1 MTLLHRAL
9 GRRLPPDHWI
19 FTIANVTLAAVV
31 VAAVLV
37 LPLAIAA
44 APVLAHAYNGRTR
57 LEEALAQVKA
67 GHYGIAQ
74 AKAASAAREF
84 ATARQD
90 HARLLWLGGVP
101 VLGEYVTAGDQ
112 LLQTGE
118 QGATS
123 AAAFLGVGAD
133 IVDASGDEAG
143 MTASL
148 AKLDLKT
155 IMSDLHPEAR
165 QRIIRKLIEDVP
177 RLRDAAEKASLAL
190 ASYDA
195 MPRTGV
201 AASWR
206 ARLAPPMEQFRAARD
221 ATAAVLPAAE
231 ALPAA
236 FGFPTER
243 HYLVFFENNTELR
256 PTGGFLGV
264 YGLLTVKDAEI
275 TALKT
280 DDVYALDWPNE
291 NKSRPPAPAPIQ
303 KYLGVAKWYL
313 RDANWSPDFPTSAA
327 KMEQFF
333 REEAGVAWGGADQVP
348 PIDGVID
355 FTPELAKD
363 ILRVIGSVK
372 VDGKTFTPDN
382 LVDQLE
388 FVVERQAAA
397 QGVPVGDRKDVVS
410 RLTDV
415 VRAKIQAAD
424 LTQLTALAKVFEKSV
439 AEKHLRVWFKDESLQ
454 AMAAQHGWTGEVK
467 PTRDDTV
474 MVVDANLASLKTDQA
489 VERQYRYTLRR
500 DAQGY
505 VAAVAIDYENRGSF
519 TWKTTR
525 YRTYARVYVPPG
537 SQLLGVT
544 GAMADDKIKD
554 PGRHAGVADQGD
566 ELGHRW
572 FGAFVSVEPGEKRT
586 LEFRYRVAPAVAAG
600 IAAGEY
606 RLSWLKQGGLIGPS
620 LTLDLDFGKKL
631 SNAEPAEDRSQ
642 WGDTRYRLQTELYT
656 DRLFS
661 ISL

>member
-1 MTLLHRAL
+1 MSFFHRTM
-9 GRRLPPDHWI
+9 GRHLPPDHWI
-19 FTIANVTLAAVV
+19 FTIASVTLAVV
-31 VAAVLV
+31 VIAAVLV
-37 LPLAIAA
+37 LPLAVVAV
-44 APVLAHAYNGRTR
+44 PVLAHAYNGKARI
-57 LEEALAQVKA
+57 EEALTLMKA
-67 GHYGIAQ
+67 GHYGVAQ
-74 AKAASAAREF
+74 AKAESAAREF
-84 ATARQD
+84 AAARQD
-90 HARLLWLGGVP
+90 NAHLLWLGSVP

-118 QGATS
+118 QGAAS
-123 AAAFLGVGAD
+123 AAAFLGIGAD
-133 IVDASGDEAG
+133 VIDASGEQEG
-143 MTASL
+143 VTAAV
-148 AKLDLKT
+148 AKLDLHA
-155 IMSDLHPEAR
+155 IMSDLRPEAR
-165 QRIIRKLIEDVP
+165 QRIIKKLIEDVP
-177 RLRDAAEKASLAL
+177 RLRTASEKASLAL
-190 ASYDA
+190 VAFDA
-195 MPRTGV
+195 MPKTGV
-201 AASWR
+201 ASSWH
-206 ARLAPPMEQFRAARD
+206 ARLAPQMEQFRAARD

-275 TALKT
+275 TDLKT

-291 NKSRPPAPAPIQ
+291 GKSRPAAPAPIQ

-333 REEAGVAWGGADQVP
+333 REEASVAWGADKVP
-348 PIDGVID
+348 PIDGVIA
-355 FTPELAKD
+355 FTPELAKG
-363 ILRVIGSVK
+363 ILSVIGPVQA
-372 VDGKTFTPDN
+372 DGKTFTPDN

-388 FVVERQAAA
+388 FVVEREAAA
-397 QGVPVGDRKDVVS
+397 KGVAIEDRKNIVS
-410 RLTDV
+410 HLTDV

-424 LTQLTALAKVFEKSV
+424 LAQLAALARVFEKSV
-439 AEKHLRVWFKDESLQ
+439 AEKHLRVWLKDESLQ
-454 AMAAQHGWTGEVK
+454 AMAARQGWTGEVK

-489 VERQYRYTLRR
+489 VERQYRYTLRP

-505 VAAVAIDYENRGSF
+505 VGSVAIDYENRGGF

-525 YRTYARVYVPPG
+525 YRTYARVYLPPG
-537 SQLLGVT
+537 SQLIGVR

-554 PGRHAGVADQGD
+554 PGRHAGKPDQGD
-566 ELGHRW
+566 ELGRHW
-572 FGAFVSVEPGEKRT
+572 LGAFISVEPGEKRT
-586 LEFRYRVAPAVAAG
+586 LEFRFRLAPAIAAS

-606 RLSWLKQGGLIGPS
+606 RLNWLKQGGLLGPS

-631 SNAEPAEDRSQ
+631 TNAEPAEDRTN